1 VPSLHRGSGK
11 ESCGRRV
18 VPLRSRS
25 ALLVVLCQAR
35 GRRACRIS
43 HFPSHQPVQWQEAR
57 CSAASKAHS
66 RELGVDAHVG
76 ETQPRCLARPT
87 RGCLHA
93 RGRARRFCGTPPS
106 LAHAASRRPS
116 CETDH
121 DPLWPLWNGRRII
134 GLAMKWW
141 PLSNTVINPQ
151 QSPSQGV
158 EYSRITAQREP
169 RPPDPPVCAASRSSR
184 KPPGHRASAVPGPAA
199 RRLTPTTRQPLWR
212 PRTWG
217 QFSVRGT
224 FSPGGH
230 ASRSD
235 ERSGPAAPR
244 TRRFGQTAG
253 GRGSRQRGSRHR
265 RHRAAPPP
273 SPPPAAADATDRHD
287 HGAAVAHGAP
297 SAAVWRAAP
306 NGWPPARRGRHVAG
320 AARGGGAGALL
331 RGGATRALGR
341 PAAAS
346 RPAPPRLPVGRD
358 STRAPVVPPDGDA
371 CAPDAPTRRLSKM
384 GRGGCLG
391 GAPPRR
397 CHASAPAV
405 GGAGPGGAP
414 ASGPA
419 TRSALWGRAVGR
431 VRAPVVTPRWQSFL
445 FSPPCVR
452 AAVVWAEPNVLDGR
466 GPPHP
471 ARPRAYEATSG
482 SFGRVAGVFGAVP
495 LHEAP
500 AALPFGGGAAR
511 MRGARRESHRWGV
524 AGRGR
529 LW

>member
-1 VPSLHRGSGK
+1 VPSRHRGSGK

-66 RELGVDAHVG
+66 RELGVDDHVG
-76 ETQPRCLARPT
+76 ETQPRSLARPT

-121 DPLWPLWNGRRII
+121 DPLWPLWNGRRIN

-141 PLSNTVINPQ
+141 PLSNTVVNPHP
-151 QSPSQGV
+151 SPSQGV
-158 EYSRITAQREP
+158 ECGRITAQREP

-235 ERSGPAAPR
+235 ERSGPGAPR

-273 SPPPAAADATDRHD
+273 APPPAAADATDRHD

-297 SAAVWRAAP
+297 SAAVWQAAP

-358 STRAPVVPPDGDA
+358 STRRRRWCRLTVTPA
-371 CAPDAPTRRLSKM
+371 APTRRRGGCQTWGEGGASAAPRAAAATHRLPPWVGR
-384 GRGGCLG
+384 GRGGR
-391 GAPPRR
+391 PPPALPHARR
-397 CHASAPAV
+397 CGDAPSAV
-405 GGAGPGGAP
+405 
-414 ASGPA
+414 SGPRWSRRA
-419 TRSALWGRAVGR
+419 GNRFFFLLLACARRSCGRNQTCSTAAGR
-431 VRAPVVTPRWQSFL
+431 PTPPARAPTRAPLADSGGWLAFL
-445 FSPPCVR
+445 GPCR
-452 AAVVWAEPNVLDGR
+452 STRRPLRCRLAAV
-466 GPPHP
+466 PH
-471 ARPRAYEATSG
+471 G
-482 SFGRVAGVFGAVP
+482 
-495 LHEAP
+495 
-500 AALPFGGGAAR
+500 
-511 MRGARRESHRWGV
+511 
-524 AGRGR
+524 
-529 LW
+529 